1 MGVRSYMRIRCM
13 ENKET
18 EVTQTWR
25 PTDEMIRV
33 LEEALD
39 PDNNAFISTWFK
51 KAGVDRTKWYDWN
64 KKPMFVSW
72 WNEEW
77 KKGMER
83 LEPYLDK
90 IGLIKAMKDYRYF
103 EAMQMKYHKFSRREE
118 VKTES
123 EDKLIIDLREDG
135 E

>member
-1 MGVRSYMRIRCM
+1 M
-13 ENKET
+13 EEEVNTET
-18 EVTQTWR
+18 PQTWR
-25 PTDEMIRV
+25 PTDNQIKV
-33 LEEALD
+33 LQAALS
-39 PDNNAFISTWFK
+39 PETQPTISAWFRE
-51 KAGVDRTKWYDWN
+51 AGVGRENWYDWN
-64 KKPMFVSW
+64 KNPEFVSW